1 VRSPASPV
9 AAEERR
15 VLRKTNDFVPHGL
28 APETVIAIV
37 RASSW
42 WRPERSDADARLAAR
57 VTAAAALPGEFFTV
71 ALGGHRW
78 LRRRLDRID
87 GALIY
92 GR

>member
-1 VRSPASPV
+1 
-9 AAEERR
+9 
-15 VLRKTNDFVPHGL
+15 
-28 APETVIAIV
+28 V